1 MSEYL
6 KAVRARAACFM
17 EMREGG
23 VIVNGWREV
32 KIIKR
37 QFVLSRQENVG
48 RKEKM
53 VVICLKP
60 KEYCYG

>member
-23 VIVNGWREV
+23 VIVNGWREGLRIGLAGFLSILTDTAAV
-32 KIIKR
+32 IWAIKAG
-37 QFVLSRQENVG
+37 FDF
-48 RKEKM
+48 
-53 VVICLKP
+53 
-60 KEYCYG
+60 

>member
-23 VIVNGWREV
+23 VIVNGWREGLR
-32 KIIKR
+32 IGLAG
-37 QFVLSRQENVG
+37 FLSILRDTAA
-48 RKEKM
+48 
-53 VVICLKP
+53 VIWAI
-60 KEYCYG
+60 